1 MTMNLIQMSLLGMYC
16 LYKSAADDHQDN
28 EEEEEK
34 PFTDKDA
41 PEYIYYS
48 EYRLEEPTDLVEE
61 PVDETVPS
69 AGCQSDLQIR
79 IRQAG

>member
-1 MTMNLIQMSLLGMYC
+1 MNLIQMSLLGMYC
-16 LYKSAADDHQDN
+16 LYKSAADDQQDDD

-34 PFTDKDA
+34 PVTDTDA
-41 PEYIYYS
+41 PEYIYSS

-69 AGCQSDLQIR
+69 AGSQSDLQIR